1 MTGPSAKPVPA
12 IVAPVIP
19 PDPFTVVIVMVASLA
34 VVAPFNCVP
43 TILIVSLAANPEPAA
58 VIATVYV
65 VPFLVILNVA
75 LLPEPL

>member
-1 MTGPSAKPVPA
+1 MPLVIVPVKLTPVPATLTPVTGPSAKPVPA

-43 TILIVSLAANPEPAA
+43 TTLIVSLAA
-58 VIATVYV
+58 
-65 VPFLVILNVA
+65 
-75 LLPEPL
+75 